1 MKEQGYCLYLESFQ
15 TWRLIPKATLTS
27 SRCKWKPNNGAEEW
41 NATHHSGF
49 SVVRYRQK
57 AQEDF
62 EAVNS
67 RVQDLLTSVG
77 LLADA
82 IDEREIEEFCKHAAY
97 VKVIRY
103 RTLDEELMS
112 APNTTDIC
120 ECSWVC
126 VRERVKIL
134 NWTMLS
140 AMARRERST
149 KQYCSLHRI

>member
-1 MKEQGYCLYLESFQ
+1 M
-15 TWRLIPKATLTS
+15 
-27 SRCKWKPNNGAEEW
+27 
-41 NATHHSGF
+41 
-49 SVVRYRQK
+49 VRYRQK

-103 RTLDEELMS
+103 RTLEEELMS

-120 ECSWVC
+120 ECS
-126 VRERVKIL
+126 
-134 NWTMLS
+134 
-140 AMARRERST
+140 
-149 KQYCSLHRI
+149 